1 MPENNLKN
9 IKEIFEKAKN
19 SDKNAFSVMNEVYFE
34 PLYRYVYLRIGNK
47 AEADDL
53 IQDIFIKVYNSSED
67 SVCEDTSML
76 INFYSIAGKNVSDWK
91 RKRRDVIS
99 IDDNVENYSDLLIDS
114 DESLKKE
121 EFEQLQRAL
130 KKLTSEQQ
138 DVVIFKF
145 VEELSV
151 KEIMKI
157 LGKTESSISR
167 IQSDGIRLIRDI
179 LKNSISNITDKKN
192 YSVIEE
198 AFLLKDKGKSVSYI
212 VGKFPGYEEDIR
224 EHFGIVAFLKK
235 VADKIVT
242 PKNILKIIIS
252 RIPNNSIVQKL
263 TDCKQEI
270 PKMQEKPIF
279 IVEEGKT
286 MSPENNILSN
296 KFKIIIFAIAL
307 IILSIIFLKKDS
319 NQNDFIEKK
328 NMEMFKKIDILQ
340 PAGNINDILP
350 AVGSN

>member
-19 SDKNAFSVMNEVYFE
+19 GDKNAFSVMDEVYFE

-53 IQDIFIKVYNSSED
+53 IQDIFVKVYNSSED
-67 SVCEDTSML
+67 SVCDDVSML
-76 INFYSIAGKNVSDWK
+76 IHLYSVARKKVSDWK

-99 IDDNVENYSDLLIDS
+99 IDDNVEDYSDLLTDT

-121 EFEQLQRAL
+121 EFEQLQGAL

-138 DVVIFKF
+138 DVIILKF
-145 VEELSV
+145 VEDVSI

-157 LGKTESSISR
+157 LGKTELLISR
-167 IQSDGIRLIRDI
+167 IQSDGIRLMRDV
-179 LKNSISNITDKKN
+179 LKNNISSVSDPKSHSI
-192 YSVIEE
+192 IEE
-198 AFLLKDKGKSVSYI
+198 AFLLKDKGKRISYI
-212 VGKFPGYEEDIR
+212 IAKFPGYESEIR
-224 EHFGIVAFLKK
+224 EHFGVVAFLKK
-235 VADKIVT
+235 VADKIII
-242 PKNILKIIIS
+242 PRNILKIIIS
-252 RIPNNSIVQKL
+252 RIPNNLVTQKL
-263 TDCKQEI
+263 TTYKQEI
-270 PKMQEKPIF
+270 PKIQEKSVF
-279 IVEEGKT
+279 AVEEDKVI
-286 MSPENNILSN
+286 SSENNILSN

-319 NQNDFIEKK
+319 NQNDLTESK
-328 NMEMFKKIDILQ
+328 NIEMFKKIDILQ

>member
-19 SDKNAFSVMNEVYFE
+19 GDKNAFFVMNEIYFE
-34 PLYRYVYLRIGNK
+34 PLYCYVYLRIGNK

-53 IQDIFIKVYNSSED
+53 IQDIFIKVYNSPED
-67 SVCEDTSML
+67 SFSDDISMP
-76 INFYSIAGKNVSDWK
+76 IHFYSVAIKNVSDWK
-91 RKRRDVIS
+91 RKRRDVVS
-99 IDDNVENYSDLLIDS
+99 IDDNTEDCSDLLIDS

-121 EFEQLQRAL
+121 EFEQLRSAL

-138 DVVIFKF
+138 DVVILKF

-151 KEIMKI
+151 KEIAKI
-157 LGKTESSISR
+157 LNKTESSVCR

-179 LKNSISNITDKKN
+179 LKNSISSAPDQKK

-198 AFLLKDKGKSVSYI
+198 AFLLKDKGKRVSYI
-212 VGKFPGYEEDIR
+212 VGKFSGYEAEIR
-224 EHFGIVAFLKK
+224 EHFGIVAFLKE
-235 VADKIVT
+235 VADKVVI

-252 RIPNNSIVQKL
+252 RIPNNSVVQKL
-263 TDCKQEI
+263 TDYKQET
-270 PKMQEKPIF
+270 PKIQEKPIF
-279 IVEEGKT
+279 VDEENKAIY
-286 MSPENNILSN
+286 SENNILSN

-307 IILSIIFLKKDS
+307 IILSLIFLKKDS
-319 NQNDFIEKK
+319 NQNDFIENK

-340 PAGNINDILP
+340 PAGNINDTLP
-350 AVGSN
+350 AIGSN